1 MIHVTLVLFY
11 KFWVDSMT
19 HKVNNLHPYPRSW
32 SFMIAM
38 SLFSLSLSGRPATS
52 APIDPVRRH
61 PHPSCHRASSV
72 RSRPPLPPHH
82 FLAPNI
88 WDAFGSH
95 AAGERKKITLLCLS
109 VSSPR
114 LLSASNSMAN
124 RLGLTS
130 PLHLILLPMRSMC
143 SCIES
148 ISTPFTAIVVDTGLD
163 PFVPRE
169 SPPSAPFVGIANN
182 EGCVASM
189 LNA

>member
-1 MIHVTLVLFY
+1 LVIH
-11 KFWVDSMT
+11 DSN
-19 HKVNNLHPYPRSW
+19 VP
-32 SFMIAM
+32 I
-38 SLFSLSLSGRPATS
+38 LSLSPVDRLRRLRLTQCAATLTPPAIAHLPSDLGRRCHLITS
-52 APIDPVRRH
+52 WH
-61 PHPSCHRASSV
+61 PTSGM
-72 RSRPPLPPHH
+72 L
-82 FLAPNI
+82 L
-88 WDAFGSH
+88 DLTQQGK
-95 AAGERKKITLLCLS
+95 GKKITLLCLS
-109 VSSPR
+109 ISSPR

-182 EGCVASM
+182 EGCVDSM